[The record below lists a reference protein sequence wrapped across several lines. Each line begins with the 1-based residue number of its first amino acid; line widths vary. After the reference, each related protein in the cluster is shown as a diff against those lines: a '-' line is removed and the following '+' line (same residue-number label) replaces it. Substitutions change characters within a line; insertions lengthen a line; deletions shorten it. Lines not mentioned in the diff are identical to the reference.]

1 MADASAAELERARA
15 AVTVAVQSLQSLR
28 AEVVRVVPE
37 RSRGRREIVQTIDQA
52 LRETG
57 LAIQGLGDDTPGMW
71 RRALDTAQRAVERT
85 ARFIVDV
92 HREAAEALAR
102 LWRTTV
108 EVARAAKEAVA
119 GAVRTAYEAAKT
131 AVAAAATILTGLI
144 AASGVVMFSGWVVLA
159 FIVLLYFGM
168 KD

>member
-1 MADASAAELERARA
+1 MAEASAAELERARA
-15 AVTVAVQSLQSLR
+15 AVTVAVQSLQLLR
-28 AEVVRVVPE
+28 AEVLRVVPE

-57 LAIQGLGDDTPGMW
+57 LAIQGVGDDAPKMW
-71 RRALDTAQRAVERT
+71 RRALDAAQRAVERT

-102 LWRTTV
+102 LWRVTV
-108 EVARAAKEAVA
+108 TEARAAKEAVA

-131 AVAAAATILTGLI
+131 AVVAAATILTGLI

-159 FIVLLYFGM
+159 LIVLLYFGM